1 MSKTQKSSNIKKKT
15 LKEKM
20 VEKEKKVLGRWIVV
34 TNISDKPA
42 EGIVEDYKSLQE
54 IERDFRILKHE
65 LNLRPVFHRRDDR
78 VISHIFICVLIL
90 LIKHVIEEEFGKE
103 KLEEIMKIFSY
114 DITTEKGILSW
125 AEKISY

>member
-1 MSKTQKSSNIKKKT
+1 
-15 LKEKM
+15 M